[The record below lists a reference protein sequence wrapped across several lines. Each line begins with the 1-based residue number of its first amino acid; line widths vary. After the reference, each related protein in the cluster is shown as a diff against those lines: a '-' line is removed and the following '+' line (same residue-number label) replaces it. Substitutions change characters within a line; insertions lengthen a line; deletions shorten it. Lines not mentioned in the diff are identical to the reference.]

1 MKINVD
7 LDRCTGHGVCE
18 SILDTV
24 FEVGDDGMVHLLVE
38 APGSR
43 RRVPDASAQPGG
55 LTMTEVDAH
64 LVVVGASLA
73 GLRAVE
79 SARRAGFAGVITLV
93 GAEEHLPYDRP
104 PLSKEFLTAVEAP
117 AATTLRAES
126 VLRDELQ
133 VHLRLGSP
141 ATALDPAG
149 RTVWVG
155 NEPLHYTALVIA
167 TGATPRSLPGT
178 EGLTGVHTLRTIDD
192 ARQIRAALDTGAR
205 TVVVG
210 AGFIGSEIASSARQ
224 RGSTV
229 TVVEA
234 MPTPLARPVGEQM
247 GAVLASLHERNG
259 TTLRVGVGVDAI
271 EGDGRVE
278 AVRLADGS
286 RIEADLVI
294 VGVGVSPNTDWLAES
309 GLELGNGI
317 ECDKTLQTSSP
328 GVYAA
333 GDIASW
339 PNPLFDTR
347 MRLEHWTIAAEQ
359 GGAAARNAIDPT
371 NPAAFET
378 VPYFWSDWY
387 GKRIQFV
394 GVAAGAEEIEL
405 VAGDLDG
412 DTFLVLYRRGDR
424 LVGVLGLEQRA
435 AVMKYRM
442 LIGKAATWSEAQ
454 EFAKA
459 RAAAAAAKAAAA
471 SE

>member
-1 MKINVD
+1 V
-7 LDRCTGHGVCE
+7 
-18 SILDTV
+18 
-24 FEVGDDGMVHLLVE
+24 
-38 APGSR
+38 
-43 RRVPDASAQPGG
+43 
-55 LTMTEVDAH
+55 TEVEAH

-79 SARRAGFAGVITLV
+79 AARRAGFPGLITLV

-104 PLSKEFLTAVEAP
+104 PLSKEFLTEP
-117 AATTLRAES
+117 ASPAIPTLREEA
-126 VLRDELQ
+126 VLRDELA
-133 VHLRLGSP
+133 VLLRLGVS
-141 ATALDPAG
+141 ATGLNTTD
-149 RTVWVG
+149 RTVFVD
-155 NEPLHYTALVIA
+155 NEPLHYTSLVIA
-167 TGATPRSLPGT
+167 TGATPRTLPGT
-178 EGLTGVHTLRTIDD
+178 EELSGVHVLRTLDD
-192 ARQIRAALDTGAR
+192 ARAIRAALDRGAR

-259 TTLRVGVGVDAI
+259 TVLRCGVGVDAI
-271 EGDGRVE
+271 EGHDRVE

-286 RIEADLVI
+286 RIEADLVV
-294 VGVGVSPNTDWLAES
+294 VGVGVVPNTEWLIDS

-317 ECDKTLQTSSP
+317 ECDKTLQTSAP

-359 GGAAARNAIDPT
+359 GGAAGRNAIDPENAT
-371 NPAAFET
+371 PFET

-394 GVAAGAEEIEL
+394 GVAAGFDEIEL
-405 VAGDLDG
+405 VAGDLEG
-412 DTFLVLYRRGDR
+412 DTFVVLYRRGDR
-424 LVGVLGLEQRA
+424 VIGALALDQRSQ
-435 AVMKYRM
+435 VMKYRTM
-442 LIGKAATWSEAQ
+442 IGKGASWAEAK
-454 EFAKA
+454 EFAAA
-459 RAAAAAAKAAAA
+459 RAAAAAAKAA
-471 SE
+471 SG